1 MENSIRLERV
11 IRIYDVEFNEVQYEV
26 QVVGGMIE
34 GIFRSDGKEMERK
47 EREDLR
53 DFIYENNVK

>member
-11 IRIYDVEFNEVQYEV
+11 IRIYDIEFKGVQYEV
-26 QVVGGMIE
+26 QVTEGMID
-34 GIFRSDGKEMERK
+34 GIFRSDGKEIERE

-53 DFIYENNVK
+53 DFIYRNNLK

>member
-11 IRIYDVEFNEVQYEV
+11 IRIYDIEFNGVQYEV
-26 QVVGGMIE
+26 QITGGMIE
-34 GIFRSDGKEMERK
+34 GIFRSDGKEIAREERV
-47 EREDLR
+47 DLK

>member
-26 QVVGGMIE
+26 QVTGGMIE
-34 GIFRSDGKEMERK
+34 GIFRSDSKEMERK

>member
-1 MENSIRLERV
+1 MENSIRLERE

-26 QVVGGMIE
+26 QTTGGMID
-34 GIFRSDGKEMERK
+34 GIFRSDGKEIERE